1 MSEVNPNYNPQGNNF
16 TPNNENFGS
25 QPSQAQVKSNM
36 WPQSQNLTNQY
47 SNPLSRQTPSIPNQS
62 LSSTQVNLEAQFATP
77 TGFGY
82 NRELASYYLPII
94 KRILDEQ
101 ADTEFFWKGRT
112 THNQDNFKLAD
123 HPEMGLMKDFV
134 WDVSKQYLEQTGFDP
149 NYLKGDIFL
158 IANALEKDS
167 FHKSHYHYNCLL
179 SGVYYLQVPDN
190 SAPLEFEDPVFA
202 RNLHHVPIIDH
213 NNPYTWRTTFL
224 YPDTGYYTVFP
235 HWHRHAVLPNDSMDS
250 RIAIS
255 WNIS

>member
-1 MSEVNPNYNPQGNNF
+1 MLNNLQESNF
-16 TPNNENFGS
+16 TPGNENFLPQQP
-25 QPSQAQVKSNM
+25 QPSPSSNM
-36 WPQSQNLTNQY
+36 WPQSQNLEGQY
-47 SNPLSRQTPSIPNQS
+47 NDPTSRQVSAGNNQS
-62 LSSTQVNLEAQFATP
+62 LSNTQVSLESHFATP

-82 NRELASYYLPII
+82 NTELATHYLPII

-101 ADTEFFWKGRT
+101 ANTEFFWKGRT
-112 THNQDNFKLAD
+112 THGQSNFQLVN
-123 HPEMGLMKDFV
+123 HPEMGLLKDFV
-134 WDVSKQYLEQTGFDP
+134 WDVSKQYLQKCGFDP

-167 FHKSHYHYNCLL
+167 FHKSHYHYDCLL

-202 RNLHHVPIIDH
+202 RNLQYVPIIDET
-213 NNPYTWRTTFL
+213 NPHTWKTTFL
-224 YPDTGYYTVFP
+224 YPNTGYYTVFP

>member
-1 MSEVNPNYNPQGNNF
+1 MNSNQGNNF
-16 TPNNENFGS
+16 TPNSENF
-25 QPSQAQVKSNM
+25 QQLQVQSNM
-36 WPQSQNLTNQY
+36 WPQSPNLTNQY
-47 SNPLSRQTPSIPNQS
+47 SNPSSRQLPVSDNNQS
-62 LSSTQVNLEAQFATP
+62 LSDAQVSLEAHFATP

-123 HPEMGLMKDFV
+123 HPEMGLLKDFV
-134 WDVSKQYLEQTGFDP
+134 WNVSRQYLQQCGFDP
-149 NYLKGDIFL
+149 NHLKGDIFL

-167 FHKSHYHYNCLL
+167 FHKSHYHYDCLL
-179 SGVYYLQVPDN
+179 SGVYYLQVPES

-202 RNLHHVPIIDH
+202 RNLQYVPILDH
-213 NNPYTWRTTFL
+213 SNPYTWKTTFL